1 MRFTMDTMNDAP
13 ASGLAANDAAPGPV
27 LADTLGA
34 IAHANGEVLE
44 ARDAL
49 LQAREE
55 IKTLKEALRTRTII
69 GQATGMLMRELNL
82 SADDAFAHMV
92 KLSSH
97 SNVKIRDIA
106 TRMVDDA
113 NARANARATA
123 QDQTRTV
130 VRCDL
135 TATG

>member
-1 MRFTMDTMNDAP
+1 MDITNDAP
-13 ASGLAANDAAPGPV
+13 ASGLGANDAAPGPV
-27 LADTLGA
+27 LADTVGA
-34 IAHANGEVLE
+34 IAHVSDEVLE

-82 SADDAFAHMV
+82 SADDAFAHLV
-92 KLSSH
+92 ELSSH

-106 TRMVDDA
+106 TRMVDEAYAPA
-113 NARANARATA
+113 NAQANAPAE
-123 QDQTRTV
+123 TRTV
-130 VRCDL
+130 VRRDL

>member
-1 MRFTMDTMNDAP
+1 MDITNDAP
-13 ASGLAANDAAPGPV
+13 ASGLGANDAAPGPV
-27 LADTLGA
+27 LADTVGA
-34 IAHANGEVLE
+34 IAHASDEVLE

-82 SADDAFAHMV
+82 SADDAFAHLV
-92 KLSSH
+92 ELSSH

-106 TRMVDDA
+106 TRMVDEANVPA
-113 NARANARATA
+113 NAPANAPAE
-123 QDQTRTV
+123 TRTV
-130 VRCDL
+130 VRRDL